1 MRSILFSAFILLAFI
16 SITGGQEVAR
26 TAPPNFEAER
36 QLAKLAVEAHGGDKL
51 RNMKTLVVIGS
62 VDASASNLP
71 QPIPATFVT
80 IFAGDKYRVEIK
92 NPFQPLKQVFD
103 GTTTVSSLGNNFSL
117 PPFNRMGLPLLQRVG
132 ETGFIVTSI
141 PDGKKGEKGFRVTSP
156 EGYFTDFYLDD
167 KTNQIKAYDSTY
179 NVNGRTVKSAV
190 EVDRMKLVD
199 GVTIPDKYVQRIDL
213 EQLTVYLAFTAKQI
227 QVNSE
232 VAADVFTSVN

>member
-1 MRSILFSAFILLAFI
+1 MKSALSFAFVLVI
-16 SITGGQEVAR
+16 FVSVTCGQMK
-26 TAPPNFEAER
+26 APSANNFEAER
-36 QLAKLAVEAHGGDKL
+36 ALAKLALEAHGGDKL
-51 RNMKTLVVIGS
+51 RNMKTLVIIGS
-62 VDASASNLP
+62 VDATASNLP

-103 GTTTVSSLGNNFSL
+103 GTNTVSSLGNNFML

-132 ETGFIVTSI
+132 DSGFIVTSI
-141 PDGKKGEKGFRVTSP
+141 PDGKKKRGFRVTSP

-190 EVDRMKLVD
+190 EIDRMNVID
-199 GVTIPDKYVQRIDL
+199 GVTVPDKYVQRIDL

-227 QVNSE
+227 QVNTE

>member
-1 MRSILFSAFILLAFI
+1 MKAPSAN
-16 SITGGQEVAR
+16 
-26 TAPPNFEAER
+26 NFEAER
-36 QLAKLAVEAHGGDKL
+36 ALAKLALEAHGGDKL
-51 RNMKTLVVIGS
+51 RNMKTLVIIGS
-62 VDASASNLP
+62 VDATASNLP

-103 GTTTVSSLGNNFSL
+103 GTHTVSSLGNNFML

-132 ETGFIVTSI
+132 DAGFIVTSI
-141 PDGKKGEKGFRVTSP
+141 PEGKKKKGFRVTSP

-190 EVDRMKLVD
+190 EIDRMKLID
-199 GVTIPDKYVQRIDL
+199 GVTVPDKYVQRIDL

-227 QVNSE
+227 QVNTE